1 MATYEYS
8 YNAVV
13 SGYQYKLLDHQM
25 YGMGRVGTYNVNE
38 VLGSSQNQDTPANE
52 PAKQFFEITDHLGSV
67 RAVVS
72 GLKKADGNADIVQIT
87 DYHEF
92 GQKMQG
98 RSFVSQNYRFGFNGK
113 ENDQEI

>member
-8 YNAVV
+8 YNAAV

-38 VLGSSQNQDTPANE
+38 VLGSSSPVGVNDE
-52 PAKQFFEITDHLGSV
+52 AKQFFEITDHLGSV

-72 GLKKADGNADIVQIT
+72 GIKDGTGNATIVKLI
-87 DYHEF
+87 DEHAF

-98 RSFVSQNYRFGFNGK
+98 RSFVSQDYQFGFNG
-113 ENDQEI
+113 